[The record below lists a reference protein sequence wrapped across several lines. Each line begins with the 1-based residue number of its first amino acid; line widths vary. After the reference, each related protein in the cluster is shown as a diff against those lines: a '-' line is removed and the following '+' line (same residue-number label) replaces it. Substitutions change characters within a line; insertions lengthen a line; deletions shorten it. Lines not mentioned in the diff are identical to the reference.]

1 MSRGVKQRQPVER
14 KKKRGEMRGLTS
26 GAHHQKMIEKVHLL

>member
-14 KKKRGEMRGLTS
+14 KKKRGDERADKWGPPP
-26 GAHHQKMIEKVHLL
+26 END